1 MKTSLN
7 NILLPYCS
15 WLLTILFSINAEQQQ
30 QLTTRNNMGNKI
42 LFRPVFNNIVT
53 GWAFLVVRWL
63 FLWKTSLIYRF
74 MSGILTQTKSETRIH
89 IPSSFRTNYFGKTRR
104 ELRSQRW
111 QKNKDGIDS
120 LFCLSQGNLD
130 FGTVFINSETLVV
143 RREDK
148 MRKIKNCQVRL
159 CLLWS
164 LSVAQTLYC
173 QYNDMMTVSQ
183 NSDLQTNIRLL
194 PEQEV
199 QFRSQTNKK
208 DI

>member
-1 MKTSLN
+1 MDFNKIESLSKRTKHEDVATVATWQFLPVCHYLVYTAKNAQPVTMLMKTSLN

-89 IPSSFRTNYFGKTRR
+89 IPSSFRTNYFG
-104 ELRSQRW
+104 
-111 QKNKDGIDS
+111 
-120 LFCLSQGNLD
+120 
-130 FGTVFINSETLVV
+130 
-143 RREDK
+143 
-148 MRKIKNCQVRL
+148 
-159 CLLWS
+159 
-164 LSVAQTLYC
+164 
-173 QYNDMMTVSQ
+173 
-183 NSDLQTNIRLL
+183 
-194 PEQEV
+194 
-199 QFRSQTNKK
+199 
-208 DI
+208 